1 MMEATK
7 SQGITNAIGEKRVM
21 LGIEAE
27 RVEMSSALKS
37 RTGHRQSVVRD
48 KLEAFTQER
57 SSLRGLFPFIAG
69 EPQTPEYCHSVS
81 VMHNIL
87 FLHSPL

>member
-7 SQGITNAIGEKRVM
+7 SQGITNAIGEKRVV
-21 LGIEAE
+21 LGVQAE

-37 RTGHRQSVVRD
+37 RTGDRQSVVRD
-48 KLEAFTQER
+48 KLEVFMQER
-57 SSLRGLFPFIAG
+57 SSLRGMFPFSAG
-69 EPQTPEYCHSVS
+69 EPQIPEYCHSVS
-81 VMHNIL
+81 GMHNIL